1 MLLVNLLYRII
12 DYYYCAAAPALP
24 RKPDDR
30 VKGLTPGR
38 GTAVRTPQT
47 MPPPAMRLDL
57 SKLASPSAAT
67 PTKPETKGA
76 QEPGA
81 HPHSSQARSRRG
93 REEACHR
100 THHVPARLGRD
111 SF

>member
-1 MLLVNLLYRII
+1 M
-12 DYYYCAAAPALP
+12 
-24 RKPDDR
+24 
-30 VKGLTPGR
+30 KGLTPGR

-81 HPHSSQARSRRG
+81 HPHSSRPGRGVAARRR
-93 REEACHR
+93 ATVCV